1 MSLCFNPTCS
11 HENPK
16 DIVSCERCG
25 QSLKLGDR
33 YRGLREIGS
42 GGFGITYLGIDESE
56 TNHPPCAIKQFSPH
70 RANDAQVSSGL
81 FRREAQSLQVLN
93 HPQIPKFLAYFY
105 IDEQQYLIQE
115 FIPGETLEQELAAR
129 GVFWESQIRDILNQI
144 LPILQYLHARNLIH
158 RDVKPANIIR
168 RTSDKRLFLVDF
180 GATKLHTGTNL
191 AKTGTS
197 IGTAEFVAPEQLRG
211 KAVFASD
218 LYSLGVTCIYLLTNT
233 SPFNLVDGDN
243 NWVWRDWL
251 GENTVSSQL
260 AEVLDG
266 LIAPGL
272 SNRYTSASAALKD
285 LNQPRKAKNAY
296 GNYLW
301 FGSAIAASI
310 ALFYGFKTTQ
320 KSSKIEPPTSPQ
332 QSSKIEPPTSPNKP
346 IIRPSNLEVIKL
358 LSTYVDVQNASYL
371 DKGKFL
377 EKLSGL
383 IALPSHYF
391 EVQVINNH
399 GVQIAAI
406 PRQSDSYGYV
416 AVLWG
421 GKISDA
427 DSKRQQNWQPKDP
440 TDYGTFAV
448 ANVRGKSS
456 NYVTR
461 VSYCESIQATTEPPL
476 LSTVGESLPLSSDEL
491 PCPPGYAFSLGII
504 DAIAKL
510 AATTVPAVI
519 KPIQK

>member
-1 MSLCFNPTCS
+1 MSLCFNPACLY
-11 HENPK
+11 ENPR
-16 DIVSCERCG
+16 DIESCERCG
-25 QSLKLGDR
+25 RPLKLGDR
-33 YRGLREIGS
+33 YRGLRKIGS

-70 RANDAQVSSGL
+70 RTNDAKVSSRL
-81 FRREAQSLQVLN
+81 FRQEAQSLQVLN
-93 HPQIPKFLAYFY
+93 HPQIPKFLAYVC

-115 FIPGETLEQELAAR
+115 FIPGETLEQELAER
-129 GVFWESQIRDILNQI
+129 GIFGESQIRNILNQV
-144 LPILQYLHARNLIH
+144 LPILQYLHTKNLIH

-168 RTSDKRLFLVDF
+168 RTSDKCLFLVDL

-251 GENTVSSQL
+251 GENTVGSQL
-260 AEVLDG
+260 AGVLDG
-266 LIAPGL
+266 LISPGL

-285 LNQPRKAKNAY
+285 LNQPRKAKNFQGSY
-296 GNYLW
+296 WW
-301 FGSAIAASI
+301 FGSAIATAI
-310 ALFYGFKTTQ
+310 ALFHALKTTQ
-320 KSSKIEPPTSPQ
+320 PSSKLEPPLTPD
-332 QSSKIEPPTSPNKP
+332 KP
-346 IIRPSNLEVIKL
+346 IIRPSNLEVIESL
-358 LSTYVDVQNASYL
+358 FAYVNLQNESYL
-371 DKGKFL
+371 DTGKFI

-383 IALPSHYF
+383 ISLPSHYF
-391 EVQVINNH
+391 EVQVINDH

-421 GKISDA
+421 GDFSAVDT
-427 DSKRQQNWQPKDP
+427 KRQQNWQPKDS
-440 TDYGTFAV
+440 TDYGTFSLP
-448 ANVRGKSS
+448 NFRKKPSDHI
-456 NYVTR
+456 TR
-461 VSYCESIQATTEPPL
+461 VNYCESIQTTTEPPL

-491 PCPPGYAFSLGII
+491 PCPPGYTFSLGII

-510 AATTVPAVI
+510 ATTVPPAKI
-519 KPIQK
+519 TPIQK

>member
-1 MSLCFNPTCS
+1 MSWGKTMSLCFNPTCS

-70 RANDAQVSSGL
+70 RANDAQVSSDL

-115 FIPGETLEQELAAR
+115 FIPGETLEQELAEK
-129 GVFWESQIRDILNQI
+129 GVFGEGQIRDILNQI

-168 RTSDKRLFLVDF
+168 RTSDKCLFLVDF
-180 GATKLHTGTNL
+180 GASKIHTGTNL

-197 IGTAEFVAPEQLRG
+197 IGTAEFVPPEQLRG

-218 LYSLGVTCIYLLTNT
+218 LYSLGVTCIYLLTKT

-251 GENTVSSQL
+251 GENRVSSQL

-301 FGSAIAASI
+301 FGSAIAALI

-320 KSSKIEPPTSPQ
+320 
-332 QSSKIEPPTSPNKP
+332 QSSP
-346 IIRPSNLEVIKL
+346 IIRPSNLEVIEAL
-358 LSTYVDVQNASYL
+358 FVYVKVQNASYL

-391 EVQVINNH
+391 EVQVINDH

-406 PRQSDSYGYV
+406 PRQSNSYGYV

-440 TDYGTFAV
+440 TDYGTFSIP
-448 ANVRGKSS
+448 NFQKTPS
-456 NYVTR
+456 NYAMR

-491 PCPPGYAFSLGII
+491 PCPPGYAFSLEII

-519 KPIQK
+519 KPVNSKMKRTTPPIQK

>member
-1 MSLCFNPTCS
+1 
-11 HENPK
+11 
-16 DIVSCERCG
+16 
-25 QSLKLGDR
+25 
-33 YRGLREIGS
+33 
-42 GGFGITYLGIDESE
+42 
-56 TNHPPCAIKQFSPH
+56 
-70 RANDAQVSSGL
+70 
-81 FRREAQSLQVLN
+81 
-93 HPQIPKFLAYFY
+93 
-105 IDEQQYLIQE
+105 
-115 FIPGETLEQELAAR
+115 
-129 GVFWESQIRDILNQI
+129 
-144 LPILQYLHARNLIH
+144 
-158 RDVKPANIIR
+158 
-168 RTSDKRLFLVDF
+168 
-180 GATKLHTGTNL
+180 
-191 AKTGTS
+191 
-197 IGTAEFVAPEQLRG
+197 
-211 KAVFASD
+211 
-218 LYSLGVTCIYLLTNT
+218 
-233 SPFNLVDGDN
+233 
-243 NWVWRDWL
+243 
-251 GENTVSSQL
+251 
-260 AEVLDG
+260 
-266 LIAPGL
+266 
-272 SNRYTSASAALKD
+272 
-285 LNQPRKAKNAY
+285 
-296 GNYLW
+296 
-301 FGSAIAASI
+301 
-310 ALFYGFKTTQ
+310 
-320 KSSKIEPPTSPQ
+320 
-332 QSSKIEPPTSPNKP
+332 
-346 IIRPSNLEVIKL
+346 
-358 LSTYVDVQNASYL
+358 VQNASYL

>member
-1 MSLCFNPTCS
+1 MSLCFNPTCR
-11 HENPK
+11 HENPR

-70 RANDAQVSSGL
+70 RANDAQVSSDL

-115 FIPGETLEQELAAR
+115 FIPGETLEQELAEK
-129 GVFWESQIRDILNQI
+129 GVFGEGQIRDILNQI

-168 RTSDKRLFLVDF
+168 RTSDKCLFLVDF
-180 GATKLHTGTNL
+180 GASKIHTGTNL

-197 IGTAEFVAPEQLRG
+197 IGTAEFVPPEQLRG

-218 LYSLGVTCIYLLTNT
+218 LYSLGVTCIYLLTKT

-251 GENTVSSQL
+251 GENRVSSQL

-301 FGSAIAASI
+301 FGSAIAALI

-320 KSSKIEPPTSPQ
+320 
-332 QSSKIEPPTSPNKP
+332 QSSP
-346 IIRPSNLEVIKL
+346 IIRPSNLEVIEAL
-358 LSTYVDVQNASYL
+358 FAYVNVQNEYYL

-377 EKLSGL
+377 EKRSGL

-427 DSKRQQNWQPKDP
+427 DSKRQQNRQPKDP
-440 TDYGTFAV
+440 TSYGIFAV
-448 ANVRGKSS
+448 PNLRGKSS
-456 NYVTR
+456 NYAMR
-461 VSYCESIQATTEPPL
+461 VNYCESIQATTEPPL

-510 AATTVPAVI
+510 GAMTSPVVITPVNSKMKRTTP
-519 KPIQK
+519 PIQK

>member
-1 MSLCFNPTCS
+1 MSQGKTMSLCFNPACR

-42 GGFGITYLGIDESE
+42 GGFGRTYLGIDESE
-56 TNHPPCAIKQFSPH
+56 TNHPPCAIKQFFPLLT
-70 RANDAQVSSGL
+70 NDAKVSSRL

-93 HPQIPKFLAYFY
+93 HPQIPKFLAYFS
-105 IDEQQYLIQE
+105 IDEQQYIIQE
-115 FIPGETLEQELAAR
+115 FIPGETLEQELAER
-129 GVFWESQIRDILNQI
+129 GVFGESKIRDILNQI

-168 RTSDKRLFLVDF
+168 RQSDKLLFLVDF
-180 GATKLHTGTNL
+180 GASKLHTGTNL

-243 NWVWRDWL
+243 HWVWRDWL
-251 GENTVSSQL
+251 GENAVSSQL

-266 LIAPGL
+266 LISPGL

-285 LNQPRKAKNAY
+285 LNQPRKAKNVY
-296 GNYLW
+296 SRYLW

-310 ALFYGFKTTQ
+310 ALFSVLKTT
-320 KSSKIEPPTSPQ
+320 Q
-332 QSSKIEPPTSPNKP
+332 QSSKIEPTTSRNEP
-346 IIRPSNLEVIKL
+346 IIRPSNLEAIQS
-358 LSTYVDVQNASYL
+358 LSTYINLQNEAYL
-371 DKGKFL
+371 DTGKFIDQ
-377 EKLSGL
+377 LSQL
-383 IALPSHYF
+383 IAIPSHYF

-427 DSKRQQNWQPKDP
+427 DNQRQQNWQPKDP
-440 TDYGTFAV
+440 TDLGTFSLPSF
-448 ANVRGKSS
+448 RKTPSD
-456 NYVTR
+456 YITR
-461 VSYCESIQATTEPPL
+461 VNYCESIQTTTEPPL
-476 LSTVGESLPLSSDEL
+476 LSTVGESLPLSTDEL

-510 AATTVPAVI
+510 SATSYPTNV
-519 KPIQK
+519 Q

>member
-1 MSLCFNPTCS
+1 MSLCFNPACR
-11 HENPK
+11 HANPK
-16 DIVSCERCG
+16 DIVFCERCG

-56 TNHPPCAIKQFSPH
+56 TNHLPCAIKQFSPH
-70 RANDAQVSSGL
+70 RTNDAQVSSDL

-93 HPQIPKFLAYFY
+93 YPQIPKFLAYFY

-115 FIPGETLEQELAAR
+115 FIPGDTLEQELAAR
-129 GVFWESQIRDILNQI
+129 GVFRENQIRDILNQI
-144 LPILQYLHARNLIH
+144 LPILQYLQDKNLIH

-251 GENTVSSQL
+251 GENRVSSQL

-266 LIAPGL
+266 LISPGL

-301 FGSAIAASI
+301 FGSAIAALI
-310 ALFYGFKTTQ
+310 ALFYGFKTT
-320 KSSKIEPPTSPQ
+320 Q
-332 QSSKIEPPTSPNKP
+332 QSSKIEPPTSPTQP
-346 IIRPSNLEVIKL
+346 IIRPSNLEVIKAL
-358 LSTYVDVQNASYL
+358 FVLVNVQNEYYL

-391 EVQVINNH
+391 EVQVINDH

-427 DSKRQQNWQPKDP
+427 DSKRQQNRQPKDP
-440 TDYGTFAV
+440 TSYGIFAV
-448 ANVRGKSS
+448 PNLSGKSS
-456 NYVTR
+456 NYAMR
-461 VSYCESIQATTEPPL
+461 FNFCESIQATTEPPL
-476 LSTVGESLPLSSDEL
+476 LSTVGESLPLSNDEL
-491 PCPPGYAFSLGII
+491 PCPPGYAFSVGIA

-510 AATTVPAVI
+510 AATTRPVVI

>member
-1 MSLCFNPTCS
+1 MSLCFNPTCR
-11 HENPK
+11 HENPRH
-16 DIVSCERCG
+16 IVFCERCG

-42 GGFGITYLGIDESE
+42 GGFGITYLGIDERE

-70 RANDAQVSSGL
+70 RTNDAKVSSGL

-115 FIPGETLEQELAAR
+115 FISGETLEQELAAR
-129 GVFWESQIRDILNQI
+129 GVFRETQIRDILNQI
-144 LPILQYLHARNLIH
+144 LPILQYLQDKNLIH
-158 RDVKPANIIR
+158 RDIKLANIIR

-272 SNRYTSASAALKD
+272 SNRYTSPSAALKD
-285 LNQPRKAKNAY
+285 LNQPRKAKNVY

-301 FGSAIAASI
+301 FGGVITALI
-310 ALFYGFKTTQ
+310 ALFYGLKTTQ
-320 KSSKIEPPTSPQ
+320 KSSKIEPPTSLN
-332 QSSKIEPPTSPNKP
+332 EP

-358 LSTYVDVQNASYL
+358 LSIYVTVQNTSYL

-391 EVQVINNH
+391 EVQVINDH

-440 TDYGTFAV
+440 TDYGTFSLP
-448 ANVRGKSS
+448 NFRKTPS

-461 VSYCESIQATTEPPL
+461 VNYCESIQTTTEPPL
-476 LSTVGESLPLSSDEL
+476 LSTVGDSLPLSSDEL

-504 DAIAKL
+504 DAIGKL
-510 AATTVPAVI
+510 SA
-519 KPIQK
+519 IQK

>member
-1 MSLCFNPTCS
+1 MSLCFNPVCR

-33 YRGLREIGS
+33 YRALREIGS
-42 GGFGITYLGIDESE
+42 GGFGTTYLGIDESQ
-56 TNHPPCAIKQFSPH
+56 TNHPPCAIKQFSPLLT
-70 RANDAQVSSGL
+70 NDAQVSSRL
-81 FRREAQSLQVLN
+81 FRREAQSLQVVN
-93 HPQIPKFLAYFY
+93 HPQIPKFLAYFA
-105 IDEQQYLIQE
+105 IDEQQYIIQE
-115 FIPGETLEQELAAR
+115 FIPGETLAQEVTETGLF
-129 GVFWESQIRDILNQI
+129 GESQIRDILNQI

-168 RTSDKRLFLVDF
+168 RPSDKRLFLVDF
-180 GATKLHTGTNL
+180 GASKLHTGTNL

-218 LYSLGVTCIYLLTNT
+218 LYSLGVTCIHLLTNT

-251 GENTVSSQL
+251 GKNPVSPQL

-266 LIAPGL
+266 LISPRL
-272 SNRYTSASAALKD
+272 SNRYTSASAALTD
-285 LNQPRKAKNAY
+285 LNQPRKAKNIY
-296 GNYLW
+296 RNYLW

-310 ALFYGFKTTQ
+310 ALFSVFKTTQ
-320 KSSKIEPPTSPQ
+320 QSAKIEQPPTSRDT
-332 QSSKIEPPTSPNKP
+332 PTSRDEP
-346 IIRPSNLEVIKL
+346 IIRPSNLEVIKS
-358 LSTYVDVQNASYL
+358 LSTYMNIQNEAYL
-371 DKGKFL
+371 NTGKFRQ
-377 EKLSGL
+377 ELSQL

-421 GKISDA
+421 GKMSDA
-427 DSKRQQNWQPKDP
+427 DTKRQQNWQPKDP
-440 TDYGTFAV
+440 TDWGTFSLPSF
-448 ANVRGKSS
+448 RKTPSD
-456 NYVTR
+456 YITR
-461 VSYCESIQATTEPPL
+461 VNYCESIQTTTEPPL
-476 LSTVGESLPLSSDEL
+476 LSTVGESLPLSTDEL

-504 DAIAKL
+504 DAMGQLSAESSPTHL
-510 AATTVPAVI
+510 P
-519 KPIQK
+519 